1 MEVLK
6 ILLEVQL
13 VLLPGQAIDARCR
26 VFFKIRERF
35 VEQIDAD
42 MVEER
47 RELLLR
53 G

>member
-26 VFFKIRERF
+26 VLFKIKERF